1 MMLLAAAVSF
11 TACNNGGE
19 EVTPTDPNDPTVV
32 VTLDEEELY
41 PDAFM
46 AKVVTT
52 NAEKAAWTVVA
63 HDEPVVVANVLAEG
77 VQIPAGELN
86 NAEVPAL
93 VLAED
98 LTPATAYDL
107 YVAVEGNGKQVL
119 SAPLCVTTA
128 EAEALGSVVEF
139 YVDNSMGGGNV
150 TVGGMSMMDYGSKPG
165 QYIMIDAYGEDGETL
180 EYSAKLI
187 MFDYDYADFGCTSYS
202 YLTGHHYPVV
212 AGSLDMGPLPT
223 TSALMADPGY
233 TNFTVKGKTYFPVVP
248 TAEADAEGNPYGV
261 TVTTMVPY
269 GQDLNMLE
277 FNLPVIDEDNNEYVL
292 VGSYIG
298 PVGYQLSKPKYPFDL
313 EEWGYTE
320 YVATQEGSIITLT
333 CDTYQG
339 KFEMAFDIS
348 HNDNVFAAEADAEQ
362 GVTYIAGEDC
372 NWSGYYFIPGLDE
385 ATYYFNEGSRIALF
399 KTETEG
405 EYRISV
411 GRTLEGTGSS
421 WTMSSESSSYDYEVP
436 LGDYTIKV
444 TGLGGGSDTP
454 ATEAYSL
461 ISTVENLTAG
471 TYYMAAYAA
480 AKNDGTSLEPY
491 VYQVFSGNAG
501 TSSGKTDLYTSG
513 YEYANGD
520 LTLDP
525 SSSNYPAV
533 DVVLEAVEGQA
544 NQYYV
549 KNTKDNKY
557 LASSSTANRQLA
569 LQDEPFAWTV
579 SNHANGGVALVGG
592 GVMCGSASASSKFI
606 RSYVN
611 DENNVANVKFGLYF
625 FKKN

>member
-52 NAEKAAWTVVA
+52 NAERAAWKVVA

-98 LTPATAYDL
+98 LLPATAYDL

-150 TVGGMSMMDYGSKPG
+150 EVGGMSLDMFNQPG
-165 QYIMIDAYGEDGETL
+165 QYITISAYGEDGETL
-180 EYSAKLI
+180 EYSASLI
-187 MFDYDYADFGCTSYS
+187 MFDHDYADFGCTSYS

-212 AGSLDMGPLPT
+212 AGSFDMGTFPT

-233 TNFTVKGKTYFPVVP
+233 TNFTVNGKTYFPVVP

-261 TVTTMVPY
+261 SVITLVPN

-277 FNLPVIDEDNNEYVL
+277 FNLPVVDEDNNEYVL
-292 VGSYIG
+292 VGSYMG
-298 PVGYQLSKPKYPFDL
+298 PIGYQLSKPKYPFDL
-313 EEWGYTE
+313 EEFGYTE
-320 YVATQEGSIITLT
+320 FVATQEGSIITLT
-333 CDTYQG
+333 RDTIQG
-339 KFEMAFDIS
+339 KLEMAFDIS

-362 GVTYIAGEDC
+362 GVTYVAGEGN
-372 NWSGYYFIPGLDE
+372 NWSGYYFMPGLDE

-399 KTETEG
+399 KTATEG

-411 GRTLEGTGSS
+411 GRTLEGGSS

-436 LGDYTIKV
+436 IGDYTIKV

-454 ATEAYSL
+454 AAAYTYNLVTAAPADWTGTYVVGGKVADGTLTYLDSKNP
-461 ISTVENLTAG
+461 STYATTYFLTSTIAVENNTIASDEAVAAIEVAKVEG
-471 TYYMAAYAA
+471 TEYYSIKFGEEYVGWTSGNYAA
-480 AKNDGTSLEPY
+480 FQTTAPTSADGGFLWTPSYTSDNLVKFTLSIKDGTNDRLFQYNDNNARFS
-491 VYQVFSGNAG
+491 VYKD
-501 TSSGKTDLYTSG
+501 TSNQADVMLY
-513 YEYANGD
+513 A
-520 LTLDP
+520 
-525 SSSNYPAV
+525 
-533 DVVLEAVEGQA
+533 
-544 NQYYV
+544 
-549 KNTKDNKY
+549 
-557 LASSSTANRQLA
+557 LA
-569 LQDEPFAWTV
+569 
-579 SNHANGGVALVGG
+579 
-592 GVMCGSASASSKFI
+592 K
-606 RSYVN
+606 
-611 DENNVANVKFGLYF
+611 
-625 FKKN
+625 

>member
-1 MMLLAAAVSF
+1 MKKFRLLLMMLLAAAVSF

-52 NAEKAAWTVVA
+52 NAERAAWTVVA

-150 TVGGMSMMDYGSKPG
+150 EVGGMSLDTFNQPG
-165 QYIMIDAYGEDGETL
+165 QYITISAYGEDGETL
-180 EYSAKLI
+180 EYSASLI
-187 MFDYDYADFGCTSYS
+187 MFDHDYADFGCTSYS
-202 YLTGHHYPVV
+202 YLTSHHYPVV
-212 AGSLDMGPLPT
+212 AGSFDMGTFPT

-233 TNFTVKGKTYFPVVP
+233 VNFTVNGKTYYPVVP
-248 TAEADAEGNPYGV
+248 TAATDAEGNPYGV
-261 TVTTMVPY
+261 SVITLVPN

-277 FNLPVIDEDNNEYVL
+277 FNLPVVDEDNNEYVL
-292 VGSYIG
+292 VGSYMG
-298 PVGYQLSKPKYPFDL
+298 PIGYQLSKPKYPFDL
-313 EEWGYTE
+313 EEFGYTE
-320 YVATQEGSIITLT
+320 FVATQEGSIITLT
-333 CDTYQG
+333 SDTIQG
-339 KFEMAFDIS
+339 KLEMAFDIS

-362 GVTYIAGEDC
+362 GVTYVAGEGN
-372 NWSGYYFIPGLDE
+372 NWSGYYFMPGLDE

-411 GRTLEGTGSS
+411 GRTLEGGSS

-436 LGDYTIKV
+436 IGDYTIKV

-480 AKNDGTSLEPY
+480 TNNSGTSLEPY
-491 VYQVFSGNAG
+491 VYQVFTGSVGY
-501 TSSGKTDLYTSG
+501 GKLYTSG

-520 LTLDP
+520 LTLNP
-525 SSSNYPAV
+525 SNSNYPAV
-533 DVVLEAVEGQA
+533 AVVLEAVEGQA
-544 NQYYV
+544 NQWYI

-557 LASSSTANRQLA
+557 LIGGTAKESLEFVDTPA
-569 LQDEPFAWTV
+569 AWTV
-579 SNHANGGVALVGG
+579 SNHTAGGVLFTNGSVY
-592 GVMCGSASASSKFI
+592 MGSASANSQFI
-606 RSYVN
+606 RCYPSS
-611 DENNVANVKFGLYF
+611 DSIKFGLYF
-625 FKKN
+625 FKEN